1 MRNDPSRFL
10 HRALP
15 STCVYQRKA
24 RAAEQALRRVLTT
37 KGGELLEKLYL
48 SISEAAEFVGVGVS
62 TMREYVNS
70 SDPPPYLK
78 VGKKKLLQRAA
89 LADYF
94 EQRQEVRQ

>member
-1 MRNDPSRFL
+1 MERMTER
-10 HRALP
+10 
-15 STCVYQRKA
+15 
-24 RAAEQALRRVLTT
+24 ALRRVLTT

-78 VGKKKLLQRAA
+78 VGKKKLLQKAA
-89 LADYF
+89 LASYF
-94 EQRQEVRQ
+94 EERQEVRQ